1 MLDALGE
8 LLKFEYTLYET
19 PDGEYG
25 RMSPDK
31 TWNGVIKELA
41 DGVSSIP
48 AWSNFGPKG
57 VIWKSNLDFDH
68 NFLQIQ
74 LLKTHLKSHFL

>member
-41 DGVSSIP
+41 DGVSLIP
-48 AWSNFGPKG
+48 AWSNFQFK
-57 VIWKSNLDFDH
+57 KDNLDIKSRFRNVCISKC
-68 NFLQIQ
+68 NFVNFSQI
-74 LLKTHLKSHFL
+74 

>member
-48 AWSNFGPKG
+48 AWSNFWSKR
-57 VIWKSNLDFDH
+57 SNLE
-68 NFLQIQ
+68 IQ
-74 LLKTHLKSHFL
+74 SRFRP